1 MAQQLVLAGGVSYEA
16 SFSLDYKK
24 LCFFYFFIL
33 FLIYK

>member
-1 MAQQLVLAGGVSYEA
+1 MAQQLLLAGGVSYEA

-24 LCFFYFFIL
+24 KKKL